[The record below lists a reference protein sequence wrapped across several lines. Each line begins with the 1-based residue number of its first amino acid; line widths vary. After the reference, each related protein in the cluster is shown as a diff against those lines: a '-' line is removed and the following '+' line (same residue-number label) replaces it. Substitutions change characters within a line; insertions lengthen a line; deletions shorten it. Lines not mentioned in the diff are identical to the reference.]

1 MSTELKLDDLKKICQ
16 ELTKLINTIRE
27 EVSDA
32 FDMGEIS
39 TQQFLRAKDKWGDLE
54 TIELELQGYIDHT
67 ELDFILNTN
76 VDSPYSRILQA
87 TNRLKNSA
95 RNINNFNNFL
105 SDVTEVLN
113 IFTSTVQAVKTGGI
127 INLQDI

>member
-1 MSTELKLDDLKKICQ
+1 MSTELKLDDLKKIRQ
-16 ELTKLINTIRE
+16 ELTKLINIIRA

-39 TQQFLRAKDKWGDLE
+39 TQQWLRARDKWGDLE
-54 TIELELQGYIDHT
+54 TIELELQGYIDYI

-87 TNRLKNSA
+87 TNSLKNSA
-95 RNINNFNNFL
+95 RNIDNFNNFL

-113 IFTSTVQAVKTGGI
+113 IFTSTVRAFQTGGI
-127 INLQDI
+127 IDLQEI

>member
-113 IFTSTVQAVKTGGI
+113 IFTSTVQTVQTGGI
-127 INLQDI
+127 IDLQDI

>member
-1 MSTELKLDDLKKICQ
+1 MSTELKLDDLKKIRQ
-16 ELTKLINTIRE
+16 ELEKLINTIRE

-54 TIELELQGYIDHT
+54 TIELELQGYIDHK

-95 RNINNFNNFL
+95 RNIDNFNNFL

-113 IFTSTVQAVKTGGI
+113 IFTSTVQAVQVGGI
-127 INLQDI
+127 IDLQDI